1 MSEIDDGTRLRSYQ
15 GNRIHHK
22 SARTTTAALT
32 FLKGAAEK
40 SAIMLLIISVWEA
53 LPRLGLVDPFL
64 LPPFSEAVISL
75 LRLFQSGEMFRH
87 ITISLGRSGLA
98 FIAAVAFS
106 IPVGTFM
113 GWNKR
118 IERIVDP
125 LLQVC
130 RNTSTLAL
138 YPVFI
143 LFFGL
148 GETSK
153 VAIILWGTVWPI
165 LLNTIS
171 GVKEADPLLI
181 KSARSMGIS
190 RTGLFL
196 RVVWPMAL
204 PSILTGLRLSAAT
217 SILMLV
223 AAEMLGADKGL
234 GFMIFYYQERYAI
247 PEMFGGIIFISVLGV
262 LINYC
267 LVRLESRMTRWKER
281 TVKG

>member
-1 MSEIDDGTRLRSYQ
+1 M
-15 GNRIHHK
+15 
-22 SARTTTAALT
+22 
-32 FLKGAAEK
+32 LKGAAEK
-40 SAIMLLIISVWEA
+40 SVIMLLIISAWEA

-64 LPPFSEAVISL
+64 LPPFSEAVKSL

-98 FIAAVAFS
+98 FLAAVVFS

-118 IERIVDP
+118 IEQIIDP

-153 VAIILWGTVWPI
+153 IAIILWGTVWPI
-165 LLNTIS
+165 LLNTIA

-181 KSARSMGIS
+181 KSARSMGIT

-196 RVVWPMAL
+196 RVVLPMAL

-223 AAEMLGADKGL
+223 AAEMLGADRGL

-262 LINYC
+262 LINYL
-267 LVRLESRMTRWKER
+267 LVHLEGRLTRWKER

>member
-1 MSEIDDGTRLRSYQ
+1 MSEIDDGTRLRSYR
-15 GNRIHHK
+15 GSRIHAG
-22 SARTTTAALT
+22 SARAGTAVLA
-32 FLKGAAEK
+32 FLKGAVEK
-40 SAIMLLIISVWEA
+40 SAIMVLIISAWEA

-64 LPPFSEAVISL
+64 LPPFSEAIGSL
-75 LRLFQSGEMFRH
+75 LRLFQSGEMVRH
-87 ITISLGRSGLA
+87 IAASFGRSGLA
-98 FIAAVAFS
+98 FLAAVLFS

-113 GWNKR
+113 GWNER
-118 IERIVDP
+118 IERIIDP
-125 LLQVC
+125 LLQAC

-190 RTGLFL
+190 KAGLFL

-217 SILMLV
+217 AILMLV
-223 AAEMLGADKGL
+223 AAEMLGADRGL

-262 LINYC
+262 LINYG
-267 LVRLESRMTRWKER
+267 LVHLEGRMTRWKER

>member
-1 MSEIDDGTRLRSYQ
+1 MPEIDNEILLRTYPI
-15 GNRIHHK
+15 NRIHPK
-22 SARTTTAALT
+22 PKGKKVPVLPILKAAV
-32 FLKGAAEK
+32 EK
-40 SAIMLLIISVWEA
+40 SAVMLFILSAWEA

-64 LPPFSEAVISL
+64 LPPFSDAVVSL

-87 ITISLGRSGLA
+87 IAKSLERSGLG
-98 FIAAVAFS
+98 FLAAVAFS

-118 IERIVDP
+118 IDRIADP

-153 VAIILWGTVWPI
+153 IAIILWGTVWPI

-171 GVKEADPLLI
+171 GVREADPLLI

-190 RTGLFL
+190 RIGLFTK
-196 RVVWPMAL
+196 VVWPMAM
-204 PSILTGLRLSAAT
+204 PSILTGLRLSASTA
-217 SILMLV
+217 ILMLV
-223 AAEMLGADKGL
+223 AAEMLGADRGL

-247 PEMFGGIIFISVLGV
+247 PEMFGGIIFIAVLGV
-262 LINYC
+262 LINFL
-267 LVRLESRMTRWKER
+267 LVRLERRMTRWKER
-281 TVKG
+281 IVKG